1 MRLRLSFAAV
11 SYHGCSVARVR
22 RWAGRMAVS
31 LVVVAVAAGLALAA
45 PAAAD
50 LQSLKGACK
59 PADAA
64 PPASGA
70 RLPFLRCDDG
80 VPPVGGTSPNNGAV
94 NAVAVPERYGG
105 DSVTGLPPKAMPPDP
120 NSGADSNGDI
130 ALDVDVSLPDPTRS
144 PPPPGGYP
152 LLVMMHGCCSGQARD
167 WERGS
172 IEPGDAEGWHYSNA
186 WFASRGYVV
195 LNYTARGF
203 VSSTSAGNQ
212 GSTGQT
218 QLDSVRYEIND
229 YQYLAGLLADDP
241 FFHVDPQRVV
251 ATGGSYGGGFSWL
264 ALTDPVW
271 TSPGGRAMRLVAA
284 APKYGWTDL
293 VYSLVPNGSGRAG
306 VLPATDGST
315 STQPLGFPKQ
325 SIDAALY
332 ASGKTG
338 IPSPG
343 PPPDTG
349 RHTTFPSSIDED
361 TTCLNS
367 TDPFESNPLCST
379 TLSQDIP
386 AFIHDRSAY
395 YQKRFFAGLASGAI
409 APVPVF
415 VAATLTD
422 RLFTS
427 IEDRRMVDR
436 LKATVPGYP
445 VQEYYGDYQHFTQN
459 KAREWGDVCGAD
471 HHICR
476 LSDYPRGDLN
486 VTPGNLVRAGVT
498 TRLDRLLD
506 RYAHPQGDPSAASP
520 AFDVTASLQVCDDNA
535 AQYGRA
541 PADAGPQ
548 FSAPSFGQLAP
559 DRLRLQLSGD
569 QTTTNT
575 ASPNLH
581 AKHADP
587 VYNLINNASKCV
599 VESAPGG
606 APSAGSGVATYDSP
620 VLPSAFTMIGQ
631 TRLAVAHT
639 GSGSGV
645 QLHARMYDLDPAS
658 GQQTLVDVGLYVP
671 AGPNGTS
678 TFDLQGNGWRF
689 PAGHRIRLELSQD
702 DSPYI
707 KASNQPSTLTISGVT
722 LDLPVREAGPGAV
735 GGVTVLK
742 SNVPGS
748 GRCGSRRRVVI
759 RVRGHRGGRI
769 RSARVWING
778 KRQTALAARALRHR
792 RIVLTGLPAGT
803 VHVRIRLRIARHGR
817 THRVT
822 LHRTYRNCSLGRH
835 RARLRRHARRTRHH
849 RSA

>member
-1 MRLRLSFAAV
+1 MRVGATMPWPIAAI
-11 SYHGCSVARVR
+11 
-22 RWAGRMAVS
+22 
-31 LVVVAVAAGLALAA
+31 VAAGLAFAT
-45 PAAAD
+45 PASAD
-50 LQSLKGACK
+50 LQTLKAACK

-64 PPASGA
+64 PPSSGA
-70 RLPFLRCDDG
+70 RMPFIHCDDG
-80 VPPVGGTSPNNGAV
+80 VPPVGGTTPNNGAI

-105 DSVTGLPPKAMPPDP
+105 DGVTGLPPKAMPPDP
-120 NSGADSNGDI
+120 NSGADANGDI
-130 ALDVDVSLPDPTRS
+130 ALDVNVSLPDPTRY

-167 WERGS
+167 WERSS

-203 VSSTSAGNQ
+203 VSANSDGNR

-251 ATGGSYGGGFSWL
+251 VTGGSYGGGFSWL

-293 VYSLVPNGSGRAG
+293 VYSLVPNGSGRAA

-315 STQPLGFPKQ
+315 TTQPLGFPKQ

-338 IPSPG
+338 IPSSG
-343 PPPDTG
+343 PPPSTG
-349 RHTTFPSSIDED
+349 SHTTFPSSIDQD

-367 TDPFESNPLCST
+367 SDPFESNPLCSS
-379 TLSQDIP
+379 TLSQDLP
-386 AFIHDRSAY
+386 AFIRDRSAY
-395 YQKRFFAGLASGAI
+395 YQNHFFAGLASGAI

-476 LSDYPRGDLN
+476 LSDYPGGDLN
-486 VTPGNLVRAGVT
+486 ATPRNLVRPGVT
-498 TRLDRLLD
+498 TRLDRFLD
-506 RYAHPQGDPSAASP
+506 HYAHPPGDPNGPSP
-520 AFDVTASLQVCDDNA
+520 TFDVTAALQVCDDNA
-535 AQYGRA
+535 ARFGLA

-548 FSAPSFGQLAP
+548 FTAPTFAQLAP
-559 DRLRLQLSGD
+559 DRLRLQIAGD
-569 QTTTNT
+569 QTTTNK

-581 AKHADP
+581 AVHADP
-587 VYNLINNASKCV
+587 VYNLANNASKCV
-599 VESAPGG
+599 VESSPGG
-606 APSAGSGVATYDSP
+606 SPSAGPGVATYDSP
-620 VLPSAFTMIGQ
+620 PLPSDFTMIGQ

-639 GSGSGV
+639 GSGSGI
-645 QLHARMYDLDPAS
+645 QLHARMYDLDPQT
-658 GQQTLVDVGLYVP
+658 GQQTLVDAGLYVP
-671 AGPNGTS
+671 PGPNGTS
-678 TFDLQGNGWRF
+678 SFDLQGNGWRF
-689 PAGHRIRLELSQD
+689 PAGHVIRLELSQD
-702 DSPYI
+702 DAPYI
-707 KASNQPSTLTISGVT
+707 KASDQPSTLTISSVT
-722 LDLPVREAGPGAV
+722 ADVPVREAGPGAV
-735 GGVTVLK
+735 GGVTVLR
-742 SNVPGS
+742 SGAPGRAACPGPS
-748 GRCGSRRRVVI
+748 RVVI
-759 RVRGHRGGRI
+759 RIRGHRHARI
-769 RSARVWING
+769 VSARVLING
-778 KRQTALAARALRHR
+778 HRRTALGARVLRHR
-792 RIVLTGLPAGT
+792 RIVLSGLPAGI
-803 VHVRIRLRIARHGR
+803 VHVRIRLRLVRHG
-817 THRVT
+817 H
-822 LHRTYRNCSLGRH
+822 RH
-835 RARLRRHARRTRHH
+835 RATLRRTYGPCGAGGHRGRGRHARRTRH
-849 RSA
+849 RRRG